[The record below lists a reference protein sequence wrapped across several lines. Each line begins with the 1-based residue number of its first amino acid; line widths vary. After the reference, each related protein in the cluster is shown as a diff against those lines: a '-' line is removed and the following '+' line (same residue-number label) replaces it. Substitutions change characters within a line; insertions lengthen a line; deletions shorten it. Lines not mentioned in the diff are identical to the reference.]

1 MTQAIRDNNRRT
13 VWLGVSSVDGV
24 TPIPIKTDSGGAMKM
39 EFGTSIMPTITIPV
53 TTDKR
58 DENFVKTLGGV
69 SSANSAVLIP
79 ISVNPATGA
88 VQAIL

>member
-1 MTQAIRDNNRRT
+1 MTQAIRDQNRRT
-13 VWLGVSSVDGV
+13 VWLGVSSVDGLTP
-24 TPIPIKTDSGGAMKM
+24 TPIQTGDDGGMLM
-39 EFGTSIMPTITIPV
+39 EFGVTTMPTITIPV
-53 TTDKR
+53 TLAPR
-58 DENFVKTLGGV
+58 DQNFVPTLAGV